1 MAISTFLL
9 ELTIQRGDRRLIQS
23 LAEGHLA
30 RARVYGEELAE
41 LSQVLLTVV
50 TAPDED
56 SNENGSYYVR
66 SLFAGEWSPSPP
78 LQT

>member
-1 MAISTFLL
+1 VAISTFLL

-50 TAPDED
+50 TAPNED
-56 SNENGSYYVR
+56 SNENGS
-66 SLFAGEWSPSPP
+66 
-78 LQT
+78 